1 MCWTDF
7 PPGAPPSEVLSI
19 WRVTGKPFRFR
30 CKLLWCFF
38 LFYVLVF
45 NTFVLLALYVCF
57 HIFSSPE
64 PKAHRGAYSIPMLRR
79 PSSSVVVRRPSFTI
93 SKIFSSETTWP
104 IKAKLRVEHP

>member
-30 CKLLWCFF
+30 CKLLCCFF

-57 HIFSSPE
+57 HILVNLTDWPPIGKLAAHSAYEMFSWYKYLIVSLVFSHFWFLE
-64 PKAHRGAYSIPMLRR
+64 WN
-79 PSSSVVVRRPSFTI
+79 SF
-93 SKIFSSETTWP
+93 SDCDFS
-104 IKAKLRVEHP
+104 

>member
-7 PPGAPPSEVLSI
+7 PPGVPPSEVLSI
-19 WRVTGKPFRFR
+19 LRVTGKPFRFR

-57 HIFSSPE
+57 HILVNLTDWPSIGKIAAHSAYKMFSWYKYLIVSLVFSHE
-64 PKAHRGAYSIPMLRR
+64 WD
-79 PSSSVVVRRPSFTI
+79 SF
-93 SKIFSSETTWP
+93 SDCAFS
-104 IKAKLRVEHP
+104 